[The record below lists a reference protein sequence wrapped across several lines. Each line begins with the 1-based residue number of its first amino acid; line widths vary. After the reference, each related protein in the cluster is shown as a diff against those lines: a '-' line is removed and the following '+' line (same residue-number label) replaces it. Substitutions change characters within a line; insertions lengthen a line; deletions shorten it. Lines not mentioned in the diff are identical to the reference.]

1 MPTAFSQSL
10 RSLAAERF
18 SHALLG
24 WLPAVA
30 LLGGWVAWF
39 VVARVAV
46 YEVTEMA
53 RLEVDRAVYPVAA
66 PLAGRV
72 VATHLA
78 VGREVQAGDLLVEL
92 DAEAQRLQLQ
102 EQRARL
108 DALTTRLSAQRKEV
122 AAEEEARRAEQQATR
137 ATLEEAQ
144 ARRREAEVAR
154 RPAEEEAEIYARLQA
169 RGLASQLDLL
179 RTRAEVQKRRAAVD
193 TLRLA
198 VNRLTSDQQ
207 TKERD
212 RHGAP

>member
-39 VVARVAV
+39 VMARVAV

-108 DALTTRLSAQRKEV
+108 DALTTRLTALRKEV
-122 AAEEEARRAEQQATR
+122 AAEEAARRAEQQATR

-144 ARRREAEVAR
+144 ARRREAEAAR
-154 RPAEEEAEIYARLQA
+154 RPAEEEAEILCAFAGARP
-169 RGLASQLDLL
+169 GLATGPPTHQG
-179 RTRAEVQKRRAAVD
+179 RGAEAPGRR
-193 TLRLA
+193 RYPPPGG
-198 VNRLTSDQQ
+198 QQ
-207 TKERD
+207 AHK
-212 RHGAP
+212 